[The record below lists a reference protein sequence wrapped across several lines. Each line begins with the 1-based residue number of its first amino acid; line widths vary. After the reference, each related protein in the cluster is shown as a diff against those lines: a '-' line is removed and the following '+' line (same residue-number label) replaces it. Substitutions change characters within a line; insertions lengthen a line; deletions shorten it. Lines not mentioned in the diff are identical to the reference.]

1 MMATPPPVFISSN
14 FDGGNIRLVNVADLS
29 TKVAIQVEIR
39 DDPFTEAENAIFKQ
53 YFYFR
58 VSGCKGRSFEYTI
71 LNAGECSYADAWNGY
86 NVCASYNREYWFRVP
101 TSYDQEHGHLLW
113 SCEASHDQI
122 YFSFFA
128 PYSQERH
135 FNLLSKCLS
144 PRASVKCLGYTL
156 DERTLDMV
164 SMGKGPMKIWAIAR
178 QHPGE
183 CMAEWWAEGYIS
195 RLLDT
200 SDALSND
207 LLSKATFYIVPNM
220 NPDGSFRG
228 HLRTN
233 AGGAN
238 LNREWRSKGD
248 YVAPSLERSP
258 EVFHGKCGVLLFGC
272 NFSFASILLY
282 SSKRDQYGWLRHV
295 HGYSRR

>member
-1 MMATPPPVFISSN
+1 MESTGSIFVSSK
-14 FDGGNIRLVNVADLS
+14 FDGGNIRLVNIAND
-29 TKVAIQVEIR
+29 KIHVEIR
-39 DDPFTEAENAIFKQ
+39 DDPLTAAENAIFKQ

-58 VSGCKGRSFEYTI
+58 VSGCKERSCEYTI
-71 LNAGECSYADAWNGY
+71 INAGECSYATAWNGY
-86 NVCASYNREYWFRVP
+86 NVCASYDREYWFRVP
-101 TSYDQEHGHLLW
+101 TTYDVERGHLIWNHSSSKDL
-113 SCEASHDQI
+113 I
-122 YFSFFA
+122 FFSFFA

-135 FNLLSKCLS
+135 LSLLSKCASS

-156 DERTLDMV
+156 DERTMDMV
-164 SMGKGPMKIWAIAR
+164 TIGTGPMKIWAIAR

-183 CMAEWWAEGYIS
+183 CMAEWWADGYIS

-200 SDALSND
+200 SDALVND
-207 LLSKATFYIVPNM
+207 LLTRATFYVIPNM

-238 LNREWRSKGD
+238 LNREWRTKGD

-258 EVFHGKCGVLLFGC
+258 EVYHGK
-272 NFSFASILLY
+272 SIPI
-282 SSKRDQYGWLRHV
+282 
-295 HGYSRR
+295 